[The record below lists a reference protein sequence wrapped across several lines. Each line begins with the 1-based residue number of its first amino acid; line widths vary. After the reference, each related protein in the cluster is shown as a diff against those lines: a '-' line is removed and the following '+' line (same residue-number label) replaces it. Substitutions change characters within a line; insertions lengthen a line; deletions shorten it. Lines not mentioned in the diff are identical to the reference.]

1 MQVAEFNIEV
11 DYKPIKNMHLTVYPP
26 DGRIRLSVPESMK
39 EDEVSMMLYSR
50 LDWLRSKVAEVQTQ
64 ERQSDREFVSGENHY
79 LFGERYL
86 LKVTPQKI
94 VPPCI
99 KLGTKVMEMFVRPNS
114 SLADKQA
121 LMEAF
126 YRNRL
131 RDALT
136 DIVAKWVNRMRVD
149 IASFEYTIMVM
160 QKQWGSCNTPKRKIM
175 FNLLLARVPI
185 RCIEYVVVHE
195 LCHLQVHQHNKEFS
209 SLLSKHMPDWS
220 ARKKEL
226 DIFPSLPIKEKQQ
239 L

>member
-39 EDEVSMMLYSR
+39 EDEVSMMLFSR

-99 KLGTKVMEMFVRPNS
+99 KLGTKIMEMFVRSNP
-114 SLADKQA
+114 SLADKQT

-131 RDALT
+131 RDALA
-136 DIVAKWVNRMRVD
+136 DIVVKWANRMGED

-160 QKQWGSCNTPKRKIM
+160 QKQWGSCNTSKRKIM

-209 SLLSKHMPDWS
+209 LLLSKHMPDWS
-220 ARKKEL
+220 VRKKEL
-226 DIFPSLPIKEKQQ
+226 DDFPALPIKQ
-239 L
+239 

>member
-1 MQVAEFNIEV
+1 MIIAEFDIEV

-50 LDWLRSKVAEVQTQ
+50 LDWLRAKVAEVQTQ
-64 ERQSDREFVSGENHY
+64 ERQTDREFVSGENHY
-79 LFGERYL
+79 LFGVRYL
-86 LKVTPQKI
+86 LKVIPNKI

-99 KLGTKVMEMFVRPNS
+99 KLGTKVMEMYVRHGA
-114 SLADKQA
+114 SLTDKQSI
-121 LMEAF
+121 MEAF

-131 RDALT
+131 RESLDSL
-136 DIVAKWVNRMRVD
+136 VAKWAKRLGED

-195 LCHLQVHQHNKEFS
+195 LAHLQVHQHNKEFS
-209 SLLSKHMPDWS
+209 TLLSNFLPDWA

-226 DIFPSLPIKEKQQ
+226 DEFPALPIKD
-239 L
+239 

>member
-1 MQVAEFNIEV
+1 MQVAEFDIEV

-26 DGRIRLSVPESMK
+26 NGRIRLSVPENMK

-50 LDWLRSKVAEVQTQ
+50 LDWLRTKVADIQTQ
-64 ERQSDREFVSGENHY
+64 ERQTDREFVSGENHY

-86 LKVTPQKI
+86 LKVIPHNI

-99 KLGTKVMEMFVRPNS
+99 KLGTKIMEMYVRHGS
-114 SLADKQA
+114 SLSDKQA

-126 YRNRL
+126 YRNKL
-131 RDALT
+131 RETLAT
-136 DIVAKWVNRMRVD
+136 IVSKWAKRMGEDLVFFD
-149 IASFEYTIMVM
+149 YIIMVM

-195 LCHLQVHQHNKEFS
+195 LIHLKVHQHNKEFNY
-209 SLLSKHMPDWS
+209 LLSKYMPDWTI
-220 ARKKEL
+220 RKKEL
-226 DIFPSLPIKEKQQ
+226 DEFPALPIK
-239 L
+239 